1 MKYLEVAPGPPLDA
15 LVHCIWFLTGTG
27 AEPAQPIVPDGR
39 VELILHRAEPFS
51 RVEPSGHARPQAAA
65 LVAGQLTAPIC
76 LSARGTVDVV
86 GIRFRSAGARAVVGL
101 PLHELA
107 DRVEP
112 LCDVHQGLAS
122 ALARVV
128 SRQTS
133 PEACAAAIEGVLLR
147 FTREE
152 PPKLIGAAVRALGSP
167 RCPGIEAV
175 ARDLN
180 TTPRTLERH
189 VRAEVGLAPKM
200 LQRVLRFRR
209 AFRLLDSTAPG
220 LWGRVAAASGYF
232 DQAHMI
238 REFRGFAGAAPSAF
252 FHVDPGLA
260 RAFVGPGEPAA

>member
-15 LVHCIWFLTGTG
+15 LVHCFWFLTGTG

-51 RVEPSGHARPQAAA
+51 RVEASGHARPQAAA
-65 LVAGQLTAPIC
+65 LVAGQLTAPIS
-76 LSARGTVDVV
+76 LSARGMVDVV

-112 LCDVHQGLAS
+112 LREIHPGLAG
-122 ALARVV
+122 ALARAV
-128 SRQTS
+128 SRPSS
-133 PEACAAAIEGVLLR
+133 PAACAAAIKSVLLR
-147 FTREE
+147 FIREE
-152 PPKLIGAAVRALGSP
+152 PPKLIVAAVRALGASP
-167 RCPGIEAV
+167 CKGIEAV

-180 TTPRTLERH
+180 TTPRTLERLL
-189 VRAEVGLAPKM
+189 RAEVGLAPKT

-209 AFRLLDSTAPG
+209 AFRLLDTTTPG

-232 DQAHMI
+232 DQAHLI

-260 RAFVGPGEPAA
+260 RAFVSSGEPAA